1 MALKLAHPSFPRF
14 DNDKIRV
21 RAIAAI
27 LVGLGH
33 VIAVMLIGTSRFPTE
48 RKSIVTEVETISFLP
63 VSTGEVHFRGR
74 RGKIKLK
81 PLDLKR
87 AKLDVSELLQSTPE
101 SVAKLPAL
109 PESEAPSGAG
119 WQSEFSDVASDVIER
134 ARVEASRPMNRIPHS
149 PSFSP
154 LHAKP
159 HTLAWVSQ
167 HSHEVIDEH
176 GVPQWVLVQPCE
188 SEFLVQKPDCIVER
202 VLPHGILFEYMAEQH
217 DATLQYGGPNAIP

>member
-1 MALKLAHPSFPRF
+1 MALRLAHPPFPRF

-21 RAIAAI
+21 RAIAAVV
-27 LVGLGH
+27 VGLGH
-33 VIAVMLIGTSRFPTE
+33 AIALVLIGTSRFPTE
-48 RKSIVTEVETISFLP
+48 RPSLVTEVEAISFLP
-63 VSTGEVHFRGR
+63 VNTGERHFGERS
-74 RGKIKLK
+74 GKARLK
-81 PLDLKR
+81 PLELKR
-87 AKLDVSELLQSTPE
+87 PKLNVSQLLQSTAE
-101 SVAKLPAL
+101 SIAKLLPL
-109 PESEAPSGAG
+109 PESASPSMSD
-119 WQSEFSDVASDVIER
+119 WQNDVSDVASDVIER
-134 ARVEASRPMNRIPHS
+134 ARVEAGRTMNRTPRS

-154 LHAKP
+154 LREKP

-217 DATLQYGGPNAIP
+217 DATLRYGGPNAIP